1 MSRSPSPSDDIVFPS
16 AVPFVLM
23 HVACLGAV
31 ATGISAPALILCAAL
46 YVIRM
51 FAIGAAYHRYFSHR
65 AFATSRW
72 FQFALAALAQS
83 TSQKSV
89 LWWAAKHRHHHL
101 HADTHDDVH
110 SPAEHGFLYAHVGWI
125 FTKRHDAADL
135 SRLGDL
141 TTYPELM
148 WLHRHELV
156 PAAILAIISFLVA
169 GWSGLIVGFV
179 WSTVLLY
186 HATFCINSL
195 AHTLGTKRYVTGDDS
210 RNNWVLALITLG
222 EGWHNNHHAFQ
233 SSARQGF
240 RWWEVDPTYYVLKAF
255 AAVGLIWNLKAPPAS
270 VIWNERRLGSKVI
283 QKVAAQLA
291 STFSAEQAATAQA
304 IESDTA
310 NKPDQFRA
318 LLAAYR
324 RGEDVLPSMPTWG
337 ELRRRATATFA
348 NTPSMEEIVACCRLA
363 IADAVTIRLEER
375 LANTMRRSPVPG
387 PE

>member
-1 MSRSPSPSDDIVFPS
+1 MFPS
-16 AVPFVLM
+16 AIPFVLM
-23 HVACLGAV
+23 HVGCLGAIV
-31 ATGISAPALILCAAL
+31 TGVTTPALVLCAVL

-72 FQFALAALAQS
+72 FQFVLAVLAQS

-110 SPAEHGFLYAHVGWI
+110 SPAEHGFLYAHLGWI
-125 FTKRHDAADL
+125 FARRHDVADL

-141 TTYPELM
+141 TIYPELM

-156 PAAILAIISFLVA
+156 PAVALAGLSFAVA
-169 GWSGLIVGFV
+169 GWSGLVVGFV

-210 RNNWVLALITLG
+210 RNNWLLALVTFG
-222 EGWHNNHHAFQ
+222 EGWHNNHHAYQ

-240 RWWEVDPTYYVLKAF
+240 RWWEVDPTYYVLKLLAG
-255 AAVGLIWNLKAPPAS
+255 VGVIWNLKAPPAS
-270 VIWNERRLGSKVI
+270 VIRNEQRLGTKVI
-283 QKVAAQLA
+283 EKVAAQLA
-291 STFSAEQAATAQA
+291 LTFPIEQIAGTLKLEVGTARKLEHVTAQLV
-304 IESDTA
+304 D
-310 NKPDQFRA
+310 
-318 LLAAYR
+318 YR
-324 RGEDVLPSMPTWG
+324 RGEDVLPSMPCWA
-337 ELRRRATATFA
+337 ELRRRAAKMFEK
-348 NTPSMEEIVACCRLA
+348 TPSLDEILTCCRSTL
-363 IADAVTIRLEER
+363 ADAVAAKLEEQFA
-375 LANTMRRSPVPG
+375 LSGAASS
-387 PE
+387 